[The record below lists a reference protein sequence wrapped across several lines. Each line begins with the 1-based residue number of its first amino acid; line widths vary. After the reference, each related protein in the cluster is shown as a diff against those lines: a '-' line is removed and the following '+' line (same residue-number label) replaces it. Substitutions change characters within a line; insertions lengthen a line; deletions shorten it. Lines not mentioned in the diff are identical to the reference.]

1 MRALRSSLALLFAAL
16 LCAAPLRA
24 QPEILAP
31 WTELVEA
38 GRDAYISGDT
48 IVVVDSGFGIDVSTD
63 GGATF
68 DRIDL
73 QALTDDRFNENT
85 DLALRGDTFYVG
97 AFNSGGGLFRT
108 DGDLRTWVRDDAFL
122 DRAPNSTRTQDV
134 RAVFSDQG
142 TLVLFADEVPGSVPS
157 IYASVDGASWA
168 RTAPVPEYAYLGY
181 RNGRLFAGSGDLG
194 LVTSDDLGLFFD
206 ERTPGWDSDGA
217 PRFLAFGEG
226 DDVYVVS
233 YASALQDPRLLY
245 SADGGDTWTNIIG
258 QLPIPDGAFLTD
270 LQAQGNRVFV
280 SVRDL
285 TVFPDELL
293 YTSTDRGA
301 TWALVGPA
309 PRIRINP
316 AITDDGGL
324 AGGIIDGDFF
334 YADVVNRFNGFSLAR
349 IPLAETTLFMDTAS
363 DSAQPMGADLALS
376 VAPNPVRGT
385 ARVRLTATNAAPA
398 RVEVF
403 DLLGRQVLA
412 LPEVVAPVGEATLT
426 LDAGRLTAG
435 TYVVRAVQAD
445 AVTQC
450 VITIVR

>member
-1 MRALRSSLALLFAAL
+1 MRPLRSSLALLFAAL
-16 LCAAPLRA
+16 LCATPLRA

-48 IVVVDSGFGIDVSTD
+48 IVVVDSGVGLAVSTD

-68 DRIDL
+68 DRIPL
-73 QALTDDRFNENT
+73 NPLTDDDFNENT
-85 DLALRGDTFYVG
+85 DLARRGDTFYVG

-108 DGDLRTWVRDDAFL
+108 DGDLRTWIRDDAFL

-157 IYASVDGASWA
+157 IYASVDGVSWA
-168 RTAPVPEYAYLGY
+168 RTGPVPQYAYLAY
-181 RNGRLFAGSGDLG
+181 RNGRLFAGGGDQG
-194 LVTSDDLGLFFD
+194 IVTSDDLGLFFD

-217 PRFLAFGEG
+217 PRELAFGEG
-226 DDVYVVS
+226 DDVYVLS

-245 SADGGDTWTNIIG
+245 SADGGDTWTNITA
-258 QLPIPDGAFLTD
+258 QLPLGDNVFVTGLA
-270 LQAQGNRVFV
+270 AQGNRIFV
-280 SVRDL
+280 DVRDL
-285 TVFPDELL
+285 NVFPDELL

-309 PRIRINP
+309 PRIRIN
-316 AITDDGGL
+316 AGITDDGGL
-324 AGGIIDGDFF
+324 ASGFIDGDLF
-334 YADVVNRFNGFSLAR
+334 YAEAVNRFNRFSLVR
-349 IPLAETTLFMDTAS
+349 IPLAETTLAMDTAG
-363 DSAQPMGADLALS
+363 DDARPDEGDLALT

-385 ARVRLTATNAAPA
+385 ARVLLAAASAAPA

-403 DLLGRQVLA
+403 DLLGRRVLT
-412 LPEVVAPVGEATLT
+412 LPEVVAPAGATTLA
-426 LDAGRLTAG
+426 LDASRLAAG

-445 AVTQC
+445 AVTQR
-450 VITIVR
+450 VITVVQ